1 MDLVVKLSAFEGPM
15 DLLLHL
21 VRKAEINIEDIFVS
35 QITEQYLQII
45 HQAEQLDMEVA
56 GEFITMAAMLLEIK
70 SRAMLPKPQI
80 EDVETEDELDPE
92 EMLIQQLTLYNLFKE
107 ASDQMRRME
116 SEGTA
121 HRYKLPEEILP
132 QKPQL
137 DLTGVTAQSLY
148 DAFSSLLLRRAGED
162 APSAPARTI
171 RRDAFTVPDRMAYLR
186 RMLRSRGVMRFDEL
200 FDDACTRAQIVVTFM
215 ALLEMMRL
223 GRIGVRQNG
232 TFSDICITWRQ
243 QAQEGSV

>member
-1 MDLVVKLSAFEGPM
+1 MNLVVKLSAFEGPM

-80 EDVETEDELDPE
+80 EDVEAEDELDPE
-92 EMLIQQLTLYNLFKE
+92 EMLIQQLT
-107 ASDQMRRME
+107 SDQMRRME

-162 APSAPARTI
+162 APSTPARTI

-223 GRIGVRQNG
+223 GRVGVQQNG